1 MMCYSTHLLLIGM
14 IIFMTTD
21 CPLPPQLEISTCY
34 MQQNEAVDGTNDWMT
49 TRQKVHRQIEER
61 INSHASWHLKG
72 MVDDI
77 LIDLTDVTPLNTT
90 MDN

>member
-1 MMCYSTHLLLIGM
+1 
-14 IIFMTTD
+14 
-21 CPLPPQLEISTCY
+21 

-49 TRQKVHRQIEER
+49 TRQIEDR
-61 INSHASWHLKG
+61 INSYASWNFKG

-77 LIDLTDVTPLNTT
+77 VIDLSDVTPLNTT